1 MCGIVGFTTPGQD
14 PAAAKKIV
22 QGMADLI
29 RHRGPDGEGCYADGT
44 AALGHRRLSVIDLA
58 GGGPPVLNEDG
69 TLVVVFNG
77 EIYNYKTLR
86 ARLQQRGHTFATDS
100 DTEVLLHGYEEWG
113 RDLPC
118 RLRGMFAFAVWDRT
132 RSTLFCARDLFGIK
146 PLCYYKKGETLLF
159 ASEIKAFLAHPAFEK
174 RLNEARLPDWL
185 SMEYLPDA
193 ETLFTGVYELP
204 PAHTLT
210 WQAGRVTLARY
221 AAPRFRAKRGR
232 SLRAWAR
239 EIGDAVAE
247 SADAHR
253 IADVEVGCF
262 LSGGVDS
269 SLITCEMARRQP
281 AVQCFSVGY
290 AEEAYSELPAARA
303 AAQALGVPLTETTV
317 TADDF
322 FAANRAIQWY
332 LDEPMPNP
340 AEVPLYFL
348 CKAARQRVKVVLSG
362 EGADELFGGYNIYR
376 DPFTA
381 RWYDRLPPWLR
392 AGLGAA
398 ASLLPPARGVNFL
411 VRRGMSLEERYFGP
425 TALFNEREKRRL
437 LLFSEHPDR
446 IPPLRRLLPAGEHLD
461 PLRAGAAGNVVCAF
475 QLLRIRAI
483 PLWEDQA
490 GDLPAVFFLH
500 PRHTGQA
507 FQRLHRRRVRQFT
520 RPNGVLAVSI
530 GIFPLARLDGGGN
543 LLRIRLPVQ
552 SVISLIELHKPAQ
565 QRDEHERCR
574 NRRPK
579 DRAAVAVLAALGEMP
594 RKARTAVQADH
605 DLARS
610 PFGIRRLRKRQD
622 VLFRV
627 YGDHD
632 EPCRHHEDRDEQPP
646 KRPPR
651 QTARIRP
658 GKAPGRE
665 AGFQGRLGGN
675 RPLPNAAHTRAAH
688 PRRTAGSQHHKTAAR
703 AAAARNT
710 SPPPRRSPAAG

>member
-1 MCGIVGFTTPGQD
+1 MCGIVGFTAPGQD
-14 PAAAKKIV
+14 PAAAKQIV

-58 GGGPPVLNEDG
+58 GGGQPMLNEDG

-132 RSTLFCARDLFGIK
+132 RGTLFCARDLFGIK

-348 CKAARQRVKVVLSG
+348 CRTARQRVKVVLSG

-398 ASLLPPARGVNFL
+398 AALLPPARGVNFL

-437 LLFSEHPDR
+437 LADYAGDGDPMFLTEAIWDATEGLDPVTRMQQVDLNLWLAGDILLKADKMSMAHSLELRVPFLDR
-446 IPPLRRLLPAGEHLD
+446 EVWALAAALPA
-461 PLRAGAAGNVVCAF
+461 AAKA
-475 QLLRIRAI
+475 
-483 PLWEDQA
+483 D
-490 GDLPAVFFLH
+490 
-500 PRHTGQA
+500 
-507 FQRLHRRRVRQFT
+507 
-520 RPNGVLAVSI
+520 
-530 GIFPLARLDGGGN
+530 
-543 LLRIRLPVQ
+543 
-552 SVISLIELHKPAQ
+552 
-565 QRDEHERCR
+565 
-574 NRRPK
+574 
-579 DRAAVAVLAALGEMP
+579 
-594 RKARTAVQADH
+594 ARTTKIA
-605 DLARS
+605 
-610 PFGIRRLRKRQD
+610 LRQ
-622 VLFRV
+622 
-627 YGDHD
+627 
-632 EPCRHHEDRDEQPP
+632 
-646 KRPPR
+646 
-651 QTARIRP
+651 
-658 GKAPGRE
+658 
-665 AGFQGRLGGN
+665 
-675 RPLPNAAHTRAAH
+675 
-688 PRRTAGSQHHKTAAR
+688 
-703 AAAARNT
+703 AAART
-710 SPPPRRSPAAG
+710 LPAASAARKKLGFPVPVRDWLRQEPYTSRVRAVFSRPAAAEFFDPRALHSMLNQHLHGGDCWRQIWCVYSFLIWYEQFFGA